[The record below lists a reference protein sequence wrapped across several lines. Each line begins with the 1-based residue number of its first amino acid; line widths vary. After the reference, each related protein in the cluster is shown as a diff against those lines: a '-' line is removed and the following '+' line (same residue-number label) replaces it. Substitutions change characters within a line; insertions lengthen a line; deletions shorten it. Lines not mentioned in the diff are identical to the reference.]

1 MCYFWADSNL
11 QINAFSEKLCNTQ
24 FFLKERLVVS
34 LATFEDMMHD
44 LGNKNATFED
54 LLHGLRNKCLNQGIL
69 PK

>member
-11 QINAFSEKLCNTQ
+11 QINAFFLKSCATHI

-54 LLHGLRNKCLNQGIL
+54 F
-69 PK
+69 